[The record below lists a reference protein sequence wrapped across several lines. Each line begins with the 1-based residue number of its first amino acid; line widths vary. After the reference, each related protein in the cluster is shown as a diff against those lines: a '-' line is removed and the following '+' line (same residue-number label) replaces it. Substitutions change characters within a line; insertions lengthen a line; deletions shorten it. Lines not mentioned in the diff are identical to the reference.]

1 MILSKTL
8 NPDCLR
14 PGGESEH
21 RDQQG
26 LHVEPQLRP
35 EPLPHQA
42 VDVEVEA
49 GVEDN
54 EDIVEVSNTE
64 PESWD
69 RIFSST
75 GAV

>member
-1 MILSKTL
+1 MPD
-8 NPDCLR
+8 NP
-14 PGGESEH
+14 GQA
-21 RDQQG
+21 DQQG
-26 LHVEPQLRP
+26 PHVEPQLGP

-54 EDIVEVSNTE
+54 EDIVEVSYTE

-69 RIFSST
+69 RIFPSQS
-75 GAV
+75 AVRHPAVRNY

>member
-1 MILSKTL
+1 MILSKSL

-14 PGGESEH
+14 PGQPDHGDH
-21 RDQQG
+21 QG
-26 LHVEPQLRP
+26 LHVKPQLRP